1 MNGESQQPGGKS
13 DGQDPA
19 GAPSGSSSRGSM
31 AANAIHGAAEQSLSN
46 IINQIA
52 EAAANRQA
60 EAERTQELNQEGK
73 DISLSDYGLDS
84 NISVSV
90 LRAEDVSGENIK
102 VYEGLENDVI
112 GASRDL
118 QRDIRRVLKDQRASG
133 KLKNLPFGRRL
144 EVTSVIHGDGKYFS
158 KTKLPTE
165 KPRLGVGLLV
175 DESGSTKGPLIAAAM
190 RTSLVIEDFCRSLDI
205 PHLIYGYT
213 TGNYQNSASIISY
226 AEPHEIDGG
235 NRYRI
240 TGMAG
245 RGGTPTALLWL
256 TC

>member
-1 MNGESQQPGGKS
+1 MDALRNRIGQIAQSVNGESDHSNMDTRAYNNPTKSQNMNGESQQPGGKS

-90 LRAEDVSGENIK
+90 SRAEDVSGENIK

-112 GASRDL
+112 GASRGL
-118 QRDIRRVLKDQRASG
+118 TARHPQSLERPASRRKAQKSAFRPAARGHIGHSWGWEILFQNQAPDRKAA
-133 KLKNLPFGRRL
+133 PWRR
-144 EVTSVIHGDGKYFS
+144 
-158 KTKLPTE
+158 
-165 KPRLGVGLLV
+165 
-175 DESGSTKGPLIAAAM
+175 
-190 RTSLVIEDFCRSLDI
+190 
-205 PHLIYGYT
+205 T
-213 TGNYQNSASIISY
+213 TG
-226 AEPHEIDGG
+226 
-235 NRYRI
+235 
-240 TGMAG
+240 
-245 RGGTPTALLWL
+245 
-256 TC
+256 